1 MASERNATKPRKS
14 DWSLSLTTDF
24 QGRAI
29 LERARP
35 VGYAALI
42 DHYAL
47 NLPLPPRLTAIAER
61 HQPTSTKEWQLLS
74 PRHAPD
80 NTLLGH
86 LEFALKWEGVN
97 LSVLAALFKMV
108 GDGEIVKIVQSA
120 PTGAYTRRIWYLYEW
135 LTGRQLD
142 IPDPGKVRAV
152 PIVDLEKQFAM
163 LEGTASPRHKIIDN
177 LPGTRAF
184 CPMVRRTPL
193 LEQFVV
199 KKLDQRALEIVGRT
213 HADVMR
219 RAAAFLLLSDS
230 RSSFEIEGEQPSAQR
245 MERWGKV
252 IGEAGS
258 RPLSVAELERL
269 QKILIGDA
277 RMVHLGLRKEGGFL
291 GTHDRKT
298 REPIADH
305 ISARAE
311 DVRSLVEG
319 IVAYDRRSLPGRI
332 DPVVAAATCSFGFVY
347 VHPFEDGNG
356 RLHRWLIHHVL
367 ATAGYNPPGVV
378 FPVSAAIFRESNQY
392 RAVLESYS
400 RPLLDYIDWEP
411 TATGNVHVK
420 NDTAD
425 YYRFFDATAHAEFLY
440 NCVEQTIE
448 HDLPDEVNYLQAYD
462 RFSQGVHAILDM
474 PQGKVDLLHHFLQ
487 QGQGQ
492 LSKRARNKEFSSL
505 TDTEIKQIELLH
517 AKCFGKMAIRPQG
530 SNS

>member
-1 MASERNATKPRKS
+1 MS
-14 DWSLSLTTDF
+14 DWASSLRTDF
-24 QGRAI
+24 HGRAI
-29 LERARP
+29 SEQARP

-42 DHYAL
+42 DNYAL
-47 NLPLPPRLTAIAER
+47 KLPLPPRLTAIAER
-61 HQPTSTKEWQLLS
+61 HRPTSTKDWQLLS

-80 NTLLGH
+80 DTLLGH
-86 LEFALKWEGVN
+86 LEFALKWEGVD
-97 LSVLAALFKMV
+97 LGVLAALFKV
-108 GDGEIVKIVQSA
+108 VPDREIVKMVQSA
-120 PTGAYTRRIWYLYEW
+120 PTGAYTRRIWYLFEW

-142 IPDPGKVRAV
+142 IRDPGKVRAI
-152 PIVDLEKQFAM
+152 PIVDVEKQFAL
-163 LEGTASPRHKIIDN
+163 LEGTPSPRHKAIDN

-193 LEQFVV
+193 LEHFVV

-230 RSSFEIEGEQPSAQR
+230 RSSFEIEGEQVSAQR

-258 RPLSVAELERL
+258 RPLSLAELERL
-269 QKILIGDA
+269 QRIVIGDA
-277 RMVHLGLRKEGGFL
+277 RMVRLGLRKEGGFV
-291 GTHDRKT
+291 GMHDRKT
-298 REPIADH
+298 REPIPDH

-319 IVAYDRRSLPGRI
+319 IVAYDRRSLSGGI
-332 DPVVAAATCSFGFVY
+332 EPVVAAAACSFGFVY

-356 RLHRWLIHHVL
+356 RLQRWLIHHLL

-378 FPVSAAIFRESNQY
+378 FPVSAAILRENKQY
-392 RAVLESYS
+392 RVVLESYS
-400 RPLLDYIDWEP
+400 RSLLDFIDWEP
-411 TATGNVHVK
+411 TSTGNVHVK

-425 YYRFFDATAHAEFLY
+425 YYRYFDATAHAEFLY
-440 NCVEQTIE
+440 NCVEQTID
-448 HDLPDEVNYLQAYD
+448 HDLADEVNYLQAFD
-462 RFSQGVHAILDM
+462 RFSQGVQGILDM
-474 PQGKVDLLHHFLQ
+474 PQGKIDLLHHFLQ

-492 LSKRARNKEFSSL
+492 LSKRARSKEFLSL

-517 AKCFGKMAIRPQG
+517 AKCFGKMGDKDTR
-530 SNS
+530 S